1 MKKRKF
7 FSNSGIL
14 KWKMPLLISILF
26 WMSLSGTAEAEVQ
39 LRSISLRLENVSL
52 SEALSR
58 IEEASGYSFFY
69 DENKID
75 LSRQVSVNAQ
85 NKAVKDILK
94 NILFSTGMTF
104 EISNNQI
111 VLVPEKKAAAKEVS
125 VAVVQ
130 QQTHIVKGIVVD
142 NLGEPVP
149 GANVV
154 EKGTTNGI
162 ITDMDG
168 AFSLTVA
175 PDAVLEISYIGY
187 VTQSVSVKGKSTL
200 NITLREDSQA
210 LEEVVVTGFG
220 LSQKKATLTGAVTAV
235 GSEDISRSV
244 ASTASGALVGK
255 IAGLNTRQTDGRP
268 GATTSIQI
276 RNMGDPLYVIDGVQS
291 DAGQFNN
298 IDFNDIESISVLK
311 NDPISVFVG
320 QDGTFSALLFDGEYR
335 LTTRDG
341 NGPWVNNHESVTV
354 NLKGHTEVN
363 LEVTPYFMISNEQLS
378 VTGSAMNASFMINR
392 IVPDAKISRVMLL
405 LSKTQFADDVNNLY
419 RQDFSDVVPGS
430 VNLSADISGNTEIV
444 KAKALYARV
453 GVLANGADQAIYS
466 PVVRLK

>member
-1 MKKRKF
+1 MKVQSIIGLGIIAVSLFF
-7 FSNSGIL
+7 FSACSTDNYDGPET
-14 KWKMPLLISILF
+14 MF
-26 WMSLSGTAEAEVQ
+26 TG
-39 LRSISLRLENVSL
+39 RL
-52 SEALSR
+52 
-58 IEEASGYSFFY
+58 
-69 DENKID
+69 
-75 LSRQVSVNAQ
+75 
-85 NKAVKDILK
+85 
-94 NILFSTGMTF
+94 
-104 EISNNQI
+104 
-111 VLVPEKKAAAKEVS
+111 
-125 VAVVQ
+125 
-130 QQTHIVKGIVVD
+130 
-142 NLGEPVP
+142 
-149 GANVV
+149 
-154 EKGTTNGI
+154 
-162 ITDMDG
+162 
-168 AFSLTVA
+168 
-175 PDAVLEISYIGY
+175 
-187 VTQSVSVKGKSTL
+187 
-200 NITLREDSQA
+200 
-210 LEEVVVTGFG
+210 
-220 LSQKKATLTGAVTAV
+220 
-235 GSEDISRSV
+235 
-244 ASTASGALVGK
+244 LVGNEP
-255 IAGLNTRQTDGRP
+255 LHVYENPTQEESMFQLYQDG
-268 GATTSIQI
+268 
-276 RNMGDPLYVIDGVQS
+276 Y
-291 DAGQFNN
+291 
-298 IDFNDIESISVLK
+298 EK